1 MFEGSSLAIQGNAMT
16 PQSLELMSGPMQAQA
31 MVQIEKVVATGLV
44 ANTREQARSLLAHT
58 ALLNAGALSAM
69 QEHLTMIA
77 PTGANRYSAIVD
89 AYCLGAAQA
98 IARW

>member
-1 MFEGSSLAIQGNAMT
+1 MFEDNSLVIQGNAIT

-31 MVQIEKVVATGLV
+31 MVQIEKVIAQGMV

-58 ALLNAGALSAM
+58 ALMNAGALSALE
-69 QEHLTMIA
+69 QHLIMIS
-77 PTGANRYSAIVD
+77 PTAAGRFGVLVD
-89 AYCLGAAQA
+89 AYVLGAAQA